1 MSRSMSFSQLVIV
14 AGLLV
19 ALAVATYVGTANNL
33 AVDAQRNSEQGTP
46 VVILRWDP
54 VPSRHRVAAPLR
66 ALQSGTQG
74 AAFTVNY
81 FPAGTKD
88 AVGTDCYDWP
98 DEAKSAFFYAT
109 SIWSGLIESPIP
121 IEIDA
126 CWANLDPGVLGYA
139 GGAGYV
145 FRGNTLYP
153 VALANALFGADT
165 NGETAEMNVTY
176 NRQYDWYWGT
186 DGNPPADKVDF
197 ATVVLHEV
205 CHGLGFSGTMV
216 VAAGLGYWG
225 FGIVPFA
232 ADYDRHAETG
242 SGQPLLTF
250 DYGSSALTAQLTS
263 DDVFFDGPQTNSA
276 NGGIPAKLFAPAN
289 WMPGSSYVH
298 LDELFNGTEHALMT
312 YSLSSG
318 ESLHSPGQVA
328 LGILQDVG
336 WQLAQPPHN
345 LELTME
351 NHSAAVV
358 APGDSVTYT
367 VALRNIGVG
376 AASRVIVTNVVP
388 SHVVS
393 ATWAAST
400 SFSDA
405 ELHADTA
412 FVWELD
418 GLEAGAS
425 GVFTVAARIEA
436 TLTTFFPIVMPA
448 EVAAQGVDTE
458 PSNNSD
464 VIIIGA
470 HRTFL
475 PLAVVTTY

>member
-1 MSRSMSFSQLVIV
+1 MPSRMSFSRLVIV
-14 AGLLV
+14 AALL
-19 ALAVATYVGTANNL
+19 ASFAVATCVGTADGL
-33 AVDAQRNSEQGTP
+33 SVDTQRIGESGTP
-46 VVILRWDP
+46 VAILRWDP
-54 VPSRHRVAAPLR
+54 VQSSHRVAEPLR
-66 ALQSGTQG
+66 VLQSGTQG
-74 AAFTVNY
+74 ATFIVNY
-81 FPAGTKD
+81 LPGGTKD
-88 AVGTDCYDWP
+88 AVGTNCYDWP
-98 DEAKSAFFYAT
+98 NEAKSAFFYAT
-109 SIWSGLIESPIP
+109 SIWSALIESPIP

-126 CWANLDPGVLGYA
+126 CWADLDPGVLGYA

-153 VALANALFGADT
+153 VALANALFGTDA

-186 DGNPPADKVDF
+186 DGNPPSDKVDF

-232 ADYDRHAETG
+232 ADFDRHAETG

-250 DYGSSALTAQLTS
+250 DYGSSALGVQLTS
-263 DDVFFDGPQTNSA
+263 DDLFFHGPQTNSA
-276 NGGIPAKLFAPAN
+276 NGGVPARLFAPAN

-298 LDELFNGTEHALMT
+298 LDELYNGTEHALMT
-312 YSLSSG
+312 YSLPSG

-336 WQLAQPPHN
+336 WQLTQPLHD
-345 LELTME
+345 LELTMG
-351 NHSAAVV
+351 NHSEAVV

-367 VALRNIGVG
+367 VALRNIGAG
-376 AASRVIVTNVVP
+376 AASQVIVTNIVP

-400 SFSDA
+400 SFSGA
-405 ELHADTA
+405 EPQPDMTY
-412 FVWELD
+412 VWELES
-418 GLEAGAS
+418 LEAGAS
-425 GVFTVAARIEA
+425 GVFTVAGRIDPALTA
-436 TLTTFFPIVMPA
+436 TFPIVTAA
-448 EVAAQGVDTE
+448 EVTAQGVDTE

-464 VIIIGA
+464 TIIIGG
-470 HRTFL
+470 HLTFL